1 MNDEINR
8 RDFIRRAGLTTVSVS
23 MAAAGLVASRRVLG
37 ANDRVRVGVIGTGRQ
52 GRDDMED
59 IARQPD
65 AEIVALCDVYQ
76 LNLDEAQRSL
86 QMVEI
91 KSTMTNSNA
100 KPDIYKDF
108 RQILDR
114 KDIDV
119 VIVGTPDHW
128 HALPTVEACKAG
140 KDVYVEKPISTTVE
154 EGKKIVEAARKYNRV
169 IQVGTQQRSG
179 IHFQKA
185 VELVQGGLLGKISF
199 VRTWNYSNDYPTGIG
214 NPPDSEPPA
223 SLDWDAWLGPAPKR
237 PFNSNRFGVGDRW
250 STFRYFWDYAG
261 GFMTDWGVHLMDIV
275 QWALKVD
282 GPSAVTA
289 SGGKFYIQD
298 NAECPDTL
306 QVTYEY
312 PGFVCTYENRW
323 DNGNSMYGHGY
334 GIEYHG
340 TDGTMFLDRGGFQVY
355 PEKRHHGSEEVAR
368 TPDMKMDEVNNSHFD
383 HVRNFLDCVRSR
395 QRPISD
401 IEIGHRSTSVCLLG
415 NVAYRSKEH
424 LVWDVANQRLIQ
436 GSAKAKELLGREYRA
451 PWKLEV

>member
-1 MNDEINR
+1 M
-8 RDFIRRAGLTTVSVS
+8 
-23 MAAAGLVASRRVLG
+23 
-37 ANDRVRVGVIGTGRQ
+37 
-52 GRDDMED
+52 
-59 IARQPD
+59 ARQPD

-154 EGKKIVEAARKYNRV
+154 EGKKMVEAARKYNRV